1 MDGKS
6 HEENIIP
13 DKEKTRGFW
22 CGIWEKDVKH
32 NEIAH
37 WIQRAAEEIQGNK
50 QQNIEIIPTE
60 IKERIRKMASWKTPG
75 FDCVHSSW
83 IKMLVSMQERITFHL
98 QSCITRGK
106 VSDWVT
112 TGGTVLLL
120 KDKSKGNEMSNYRP
134 ITCLQLTWK
143 LLTATVADGICN
155 HLEENDLLLEE
166 QKGCLRNTSGTK
178 D

>member
-13 DKEKTRGFW
+13 DKEKSRGFW

-32 NEIAH
+32 NKTAH

-75 FDCVHSSW
+75 SDCVHGYW
-83 IKMLVSMQERITFHL
+83 IKMLVSMQGRITFHL
-98 QSCITRGK
+98 QSCITRGE
-106 VSDWVT
+106 VSDWMT
-112 TGGTVLLL
+112 TGGTV
-120 KDKSKGNEMSNYRP
+120 YY
-134 ITCLQLTWK
+134 
-143 LLTATVADGICN
+143 
-155 HLEENDLLLEE
+155 
-166 QKGCLRNTSGTK
+166 
-178 D
+178 